1 MTPPEPTSREMIDAM
16 FPDKPSKLADTRHN
30 LRSLYETETDRTTKE
45 LLFIAYTIVDFV
57 DYCKRDKV
65 AERLAKTTALNN
77 AVKSFKRKLN
87 LDFLH

>member
-1 MTPPEPTSREMIDAM
+1 MNTEPTSQEIIDAL
-16 FPDKPSKLADTRHN
+16 FPDKPSKLAETRHS
-30 LRSLYETETDRTTKE
+30 LRSLYENETDKTTKE

-65 AERLAKTTALNN
+65 AERLAKSSALNN
-77 AVKSFKRKLN
+77 AVKSFKRKMK